1 MTAGPSRNRQPLA
14 HIRDKFLSRAA
25 HLRSADGTSRRLL
38 HRISTSRPLAVS
50 VLAVGFAVAAGLVLA
65 QADGVDESAPLREE
79 APPSAEASPARV
91 GTGAAEPAAAVAEDF
106 EGRLDYTVS
115 ITGVDGELLD
125 LMERSSLLEELADR
139 PPPTLGGLLR
149 RAQTDQE
156 RFNRVLRSRGYY
168 DGEVR
173 FEVDPEREPVAVTFT
188 VEPGEAFILDHYVI
202 HYVDPEDQP
211 AAPDL
216 ETLDLEIGM
225 RAEAARIV
233 VASNLLI
240 GALHNF
246 GRPFAREVDRQAVVD
261 FEHRTMSVDVF
272 VEAGPHAGFGPV
284 TFTGLERTRED
295 YVRQWVNWGPGD
307 SFRQSDLDA
316 LQRNLAATGLFTA
329 VGVDR
334 AAELDADG
342 NVPVM
347 VETVPSPHRSVGGS
361 VGFSTDRGAGGRV
374 FWEHRNLL
382 GRDEDLRFVL
392 GGDFLQQAASIHFT
406 RPNYQE
412 LGRTL
417 FARTEFQRSDT
428 DAFEGLEALVAAGLS
443 WLITDRWSASL
454 GGAIEY
460 ASLEDNLEEAE
471 GRTTSI
477 LGSLPATLSYRNVDS
492 ELDPTSGFRF
502 DLLLTPSF
510 GQSNNQPIAFQT
522 SELEGA
528 AYYPVDAE
536 RRFVLAGRARVGSIV
551 GADLADIPAN
561 RRFYAGGGGSIR
573 GYEFQ
578 RVGPLDAAGDPTGG
592 RSRAEVSAEVRV
604 RVWREI
610 GVVPFIAGGQVYET
624 VYPDFSDPF
633 QWAAGLGL
641 RYHTVVGPLRLD
653 VAFPINR
660 REGIDDFFQFYIS
673 LGQAF

>member
-1 MTAGPSRNRQPLA
+1 MSAGPTRERHILARFRSRF
-14 HIRDKFLSRAA
+14 HCRAA
-25 HLRSADGTSRRLL
+25 HLYSVYGTGRRLL
-38 HRISTSRPLAVS
+38 DTTPTCRPLAVA
-50 VLAVGFAVAAGLVLA
+50 VLATGLAVAAGLVLA
-65 QADGVDESAPLREE
+65 QVDGTGER
-79 APPSAEASPARV
+79 PPPPAEGIPANV
-91 GTGAAEPAAAVAEDF
+91 GTEEAEPATGFAEDL
-106 EGRLDYTVS
+106 EGRLAYTVS

-125 LMERSSLLEELADR
+125 LMERSSLLQELIDQ
-139 PPPTLGGLLR
+139 PPPTLGGILR

-156 RFNRVLRSRGYY
+156 RFSRVLRSRGYY
-168 DGEVR
+168 DGEVT
-173 FEVDPEREPVAVTFT
+173 FEVAPERVPVTVAFA
-188 VEPGEAFILDHYVI
+188 VEPGEAFILNHYEI
-202 HYVDPEDQP
+202 HFVDPEDQP

-216 ETLDLEIGM
+216 ETLDIEIGM

-240 GALHNF
+240 DGLRNF
-246 GRPFAREVDRQAVVD
+246 GRPFAREVDRRAVVD
-261 FEHRTMSVDVF
+261 FEHRTMEVDVF

-284 TFTGLERTRED
+284 TFTGLGRTRED
-295 YVRQWVNWGPGD
+295 YVRQWINWGPRD

-329 VGVDR
+329 VAVDH

-342 NVPVM
+342 NVPIT
-347 VETVPSPHRSVGGS
+347 VEAVPSLHRSVGGS
-361 VGFSTDRGAGGRV
+361 IGFATDRGAAGRV

-382 GRDEDLRFVL
+382 GRDENLRIL
-392 GGDFLQQAASIHFT
+392 LAGDFLQQAASIQFT
-406 RPNYQE
+406 RPNFQQ

-428 DAFEGLEALVAAGLS
+428 DAFEGFEALVAAGLS
-443 WLITDRWSASL
+443 WRVTDRWSASL
-454 GGAIEY
+454 GGALEY

-477 LGSLPATLSYRNVDS
+477 LGSLPATISYRNVDS

-510 GQSNNQPIAFQT
+510 GQSNNQPIAFHAT
-522 SELEGA
+522 EVEGA
-528 AYYPVDAE
+528 AYYPVDTE

-551 GADLADIPAN
+551 GAELADIPAN

-578 RVGPLDAAGDPTGG
+578 RVGPLDAEGNPIGG

-610 GVVPFIAGGQVYET
+610 GVVPFIAGGQVYES

-653 VAFPINR
+653 VAFPINP
-660 REGIDDFFQFYIS
+660 REGIDDAFQFYIS